1 MGDDNNEKQSLDSMG
16 NPIEPLNLSSRNND
30 KPNDLNISDE
40 MPPANPLA
48 PDSSESPL
56 PQGGMPTD
64 GPIGMDSQPMGMGGQ
79 PMSQMGVSG
88 QPMGSM
94 NSMGQPMGQSMGSP
108 MNQSMGSPMNQ
119 SMPGADGFNQFSQG
133 YGGQSMQG
141 YSNQQMQGYG
151 GQPMTGYGGQFSQG
165 YSGMPM
171 YDQPIDPY
179 GPSMTGMR
187 PMNAGDNSQKSK
199 ILFVVGAVVVAV
211 LLLVGMIVLPNLL
224 RGGNG
229 GEGGDSGGGSS
240 DNSGGDNG
248 DDNGNKNNTKDSE
261 GRILKSAVE
270 SFCKSKNYQIAD
282 YQDEDTYKSE
292 KGYNDKN
299 TVDAIRCY
307 EQVKIKSDSALM
319 VEFFQYDRKA
329 LKIYSSDI
337 EELLSDSVIVSK
349 SDDYVEFYL
358 KEFYTP
364 YYYIVDG
371 DRSFIAVFENADDL
385 EEILKAVRGEDSRNT
400 YFREHGFKDNDNQ
413 DLKDGGSSGDPKA
426 TARDVARRN
435 DVSRV
440 DTSLVQYQTNNSTKS
455 MNLPLPGKWAGKSDF
470 KGANDCGSNTA
481 CMFVR
486 DYLKSSA
493 TKNEFTD
500 PDGSYYSM
508 IIAKDYATSE
518 DGTLGGSDEIGMN
531 DNSTLIA
538 KDGGYTIGGKNP
550 FKEHVIYV
558 VPGGR
563 CDGSIV
569 KKSQKRHF
577 AILYYLEDETT
588 YCMDDQ

>member
-16 NPIEPLNLSSRNND
+16 NPIEPLNLSSKNND

-40 MPPANPLA
+40 MPPTNPLA
-48 PDSSESPL
+48 PDSSENPL
-56 PQGGMPTD
+56 SQGGMPAGD
-64 GPIGMDSQPMGMGGQ
+64 PMGMDSQPMGMGGQ
-79 PMSQMGVSG
+79 PMNQTGMGG

-94 NSMGQPMGQSMGSP
+94 NSMDQSMGQP
-108 MNQSMGSPMNQ
+108 MGSPMNQ

-133 YGGQSMQG
+133 YGGQPMPGYGNQPMQ
-141 YSNQQMQGYG
+141 SYG
-151 GQPMTGYGGQFSQG
+151 GQPMAGYGGQFSQG

-171 YDQPIDPY
+171 YDQPIEPY

-187 PMNAGDNSQKSK
+187 PMSTGDNSQKSK

-211 LLLVGMIVLPNLL
+211 LLLVGMIVLPSLL

-229 GEGGDSGGGSS
+229 NEGGDT
-240 DNSGGDNG
+240 GGDNSDNG
-248 DDNGNKNNTKDSE
+248 GNNSDDNGNKDDAKDDE
-261 GRILKSAVE
+261 GRISKSAVE
-270 SFCKSKNYQIAD
+270 QYCKNKSYQLYD
-282 YQDEDTYKSE
+282 YQDESSRKTQE
-292 KGYNDKN
+292 AFNNKN
-299 TVDAIRCY
+299 IVDAIRCY
-307 EQVKIKSDSALM
+307 SKGTSGSKSMMA
-319 VEFFQYDRKA
+319 EFFQLDENM
-329 LKIYSSDI
+329 S
-337 EELLSDSVIVSK
+337 ELHGSTLDEIMSVSTIVSK
-349 SDDYVEFYL
+349 TDNYAEFYL
-358 KEFYTP
+358 KQSSVS
-364 YYYIVDG
+364 YYYIIDG
-371 DRSFIAVFENADDL
+371 DRSFDAVFENADDL
-385 EEILKAVRGEDSRNT
+385 EEILKAVRGDDSRNT
-400 YFREHGFKDNDNQ
+400 YFRKHGFKDNDNQ
-413 DLKDGGSSGDPKA
+413 DSKDGGSSGDSKA

-486 DYLKSSA
+486 DYLNMSSA

-500 PDGSYYSM
+500 PDGAYYSM
-508 IIAKDYATSE
+508 IITKDYATSE
-518 DGTLGGSDEIGMN
+518 DGTLGDSDVIRTN

-550 FKEHVIYV
+550 LKEHVIYV

-563 CDGSIV
+563 CDGSVV